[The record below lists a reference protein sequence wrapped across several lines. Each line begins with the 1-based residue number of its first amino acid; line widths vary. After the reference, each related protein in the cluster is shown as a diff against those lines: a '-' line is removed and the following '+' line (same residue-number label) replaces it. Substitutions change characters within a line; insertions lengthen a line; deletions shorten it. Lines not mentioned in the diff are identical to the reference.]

1 MKKIMFLLVAI
12 VVIFSCSEK
21 KENSLIGKWKLTE
34 QMIGIGNG
42 NATFQKVNSE
52 KTIEF
57 LKNGTLVSNG
67 TLCTLSKDSDQ
78 AEEAIFSEIKN
89 AIILKDCGSNNKD
102 IYIEMKGAELILSYQ
117 CIEVCQQ
124 KYIKL
129 Q

>member
-1 MKKIMFLLVAI
+1 MFLLVAI
-12 VVIFSCSEK
+12 VIIFSCSEK

-42 NATFQKVNSE
+42 IAIFQKVNSE

-67 TLCTLSKDSDQ
+67 SLCTLSKNSDES
-78 AEEAIFSEIKN
+78 EEAIYSEIKN
-89 AIILKDCGSNNKD
+89 SIILKNCESNNRD
-102 IYIEMKGAELILSYQ
+102 IIMEMKGADLILNYQ

-124 KYIKL
+124 KYIKV
-129 Q
+129 

>member
-1 MKKIMFLLVAI
+1 MFLLVVTI
-12 VVIFSCSEK
+12 VIFSCSEK

-67 TLCTLSKDSDQ
+67 SLCTLSKRSDE
-78 AEEAIFSEIKN
+78 ADEAIYSEIKN
-89 AIILKDCGSNNKD
+89 AVILKNCEANNRD
-102 IYIEMKGAELILSYQ
+102 ILMEMKGVELILSYQ
-117 CIEVCQQ
+117 CLEVCQQ
-124 KYIKL
+124 KYIKV